1 MEQDVLAE
9 GGYDQLSVQVSR
21 FPADEGRKGTRADLP
36 RLFLELSRLMAS
48 DREAASYRV
57 KGSDLD

>member
-1 MEQDVLAE
+1 MSLNRPGV
-9 GGYDQLSVQVSR
+9 G
-21 FPADEGRKGTRADLP
+21 ADIS

>member
-1 MEQDVLAE
+1 M
-9 GGYDQLSVQVSR
+9 S
-21 FPADEGRKGTRADLP
+21 